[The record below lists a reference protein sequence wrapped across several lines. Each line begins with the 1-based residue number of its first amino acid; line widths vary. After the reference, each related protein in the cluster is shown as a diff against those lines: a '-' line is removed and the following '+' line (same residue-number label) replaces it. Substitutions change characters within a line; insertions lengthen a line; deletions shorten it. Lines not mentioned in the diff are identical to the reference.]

1 MMYKDLQMKGE
12 KDWLGQ
18 MLSNQRSGSVV
29 GELVRSVIIA
39 GRGGGKGWGMMN
51 NDFIIL
57 VYDRNNLYFSD
68 CMHYKTKRVK

>member
-1 MMYKDLQMKGE
+1 
-12 KDWLGQ
+12 
-18 MLSNQRSGSVV
+18 MLSDQRSGSVV

-39 GRGGGKGWGMMN
+39 GRGGGKVWGMMN

-68 CMHYKTKRVK
+68 CMHYITKRVK